1 MLLSCLFSNVQLRWS
16 LWGLS
21 KQDRRQDGSG
31 TLFKVA
37 YFCSCYILLS
47 FWQYIYHSYHSTWHC
62 CLSVAILHNYYCLVD
77 TGCWLH
83 ECYAFAL
90 LPCIKPLFA
99 THPLLYYMPAVVLP
113 TQLHTHCY
121 AIHVYYSITC
131 LPFYYYA
138 TCLLLYY
145 MPTFLLHTHGFYH
158 SITCLDMVTLPVYY
172 SITCPSFYCVHM
184 VTLPVYYSITFLL
197 RRHGYATCLLLY
209 YLSVA

>member
-1 MLLSCLFSNVQLRWS
+1 MSV
-16 LWGLS
+16 
-21 KQDRRQDGSG
+21 
-31 TLFKVA
+31 TL
-37 YFCSCYILLS
+37 
-47 FWQYIYHSYHSTWHC
+47 
-62 CLSVAILHNYYCLVD
+62 
-77 TGCWLH
+77 
-83 ECYAFAL
+83 
-90 LPCIKPLFA
+90 
-99 THPLLYYMPAVVLP
+99 LLYYHVLSHCLLP
-113 TQLHTHCY
+113 THCSITCPLLCY
-121 AIHVYYSITC
+121 PHNYIHIVTLHVYYSITC

-172 SITCPSFYCVHM
+172 SITCPSSYCVHM